1 MSLQPCPSY
10 ELALRTP
17 LHHGSV
23 ISGLVFF
30 ALSLVYPYRLPCR
43 GGRHQWRRHVRHG
56 EQAVGLEYTSKGL
69 RYATARAPVPRP
81 RDLCLRFWLH
91 DVSEQRPEASKGK
104 ETEPIP

>member
-10 ELALRTP
+10 ELALRTS

-23 ISGLVFF
+23 ISGMVFF
-30 ALSLVYPYRLPCR
+30 AVSLVCPYRPPCR
-43 GGRHQWRRHVRHG
+43 GGRHPWRRHVRHG

-69 RYATARAPVPRP
+69 HYATGHAPVPRP

-91 DVSEQRPEASKGK
+91 DVSEQRPEAGKGK
-104 ETEPIP
+104 EAEPIP